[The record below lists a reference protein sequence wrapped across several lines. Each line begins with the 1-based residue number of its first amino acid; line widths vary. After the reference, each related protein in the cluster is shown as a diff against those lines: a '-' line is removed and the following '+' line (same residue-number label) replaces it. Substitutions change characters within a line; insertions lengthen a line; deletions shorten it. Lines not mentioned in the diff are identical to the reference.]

1 MYDKHLM
8 GKGHFIGFQIP
19 GLPGSH
25 EELKQDEMEWFE
37 AEGKEDEEE
46 MPDSILD
53 GEEED
58 DPWAWLADDRRFL

>member
-1 MYDKHLM
+1 MYDEHLM

-25 EELKQDEMEWFE
+25 EELKQDEMEWVE
-37 AEGKEDEEE
+37 AEEEE
-46 MPDSILD
+46 LPDSFD
-53 GEEED
+53 DDEEED